1 MIIKIYDSMFYDP
14 MFYHFFI
21 TRHLFLTKEKR
32 KFVCTIEK
40 GVTERVCQR
49 SHSGSGK
56 TRERTADGGQRTAN
70 GERWMTENNK

>member
-1 MIIKIYDSMFYDP
+1 MFYDS

-49 SHSGSGK
+49 SQSGSGK
-56 TRERTADGGQRTAN
+56 TRERTADGRQRTAN
-70 GERWMTENNK
+70 GERRTVDGGK

>member
-1 MIIKIYDSMFYDP
+1 MFYDS

-21 TRHLFLTKEKR
+21 TRHLFLTNEKR

-49 SHSGSGK
+49 SHSGSCK
-56 TRERTADGGQRTAN
+56 TKERTADGGQRTAN
-70 GERWMTENNK
+70 GERRTVDGGK

>member
-1 MIIKIYDSMFYDP
+1 MFYDS

-49 SHSGSGK
+49 SRSGSGK
-56 TRERTADGGQRTAN
+56 TRERTADGRQRTAN
-70 GERWMTENNK
+70 GERRTVDGGK

>member
-1 MIIKIYDSMFYDP
+1 MFYDS

-56 TRERTADGGQRTAN
+56 TKGTDGGWRTADDERRTVDGG
-70 GERWMTENNK
+70 K